1 MRRIL
6 NWTARG
12 RGRRLRPVPA
22 PLLLPPLAA
31 SGAGLPAALAGFG
44 FGLSLIVAIGAQ
56 NAYVLR
62 QGLRGEHVLLV
73 VATCALSDVVLI
85 VAGVAGAG
93 AVLTQAPGLESVVRV
108 AGAAFLLG
116 YAALAA
122 RRAWRPSA
130 LTTDDAGP
138 DSGRAATF
146 AAILAL
152 TWLNPHVY
160 LDTVVLLG
168 SVADSHGDGRW
179 AFALGAALS
188 SATWFTVLGRGAAL
202 LRPVFAR
209 PAAWRVLDALVA
221 VVMAAIAGMLLAGA

>member
-1 MRRIL
+1 M
-6 NWTARG
+6 
-12 RGRRLRPVPA
+12 PPA
-22 PLLLPPLAA
+22 PDLPVVAA
-31 SGAGLPAALAGFG
+31 SVAPALPAILAGFG

-56 NAYVLR
+56 NAFVLR

-73 VATCALSDVVLI
+73 VATCALSDAVLI

-93 AVLTQAPGLESVVRV
+93 AVLTRAPALETVVRV

-130 LTTDDAGP
+130 LTADEGGAGA
-138 DSGRAATF
+138 GRAATF

-160 LDTVVLLG
+160 LDTLVLLG

-179 AFALGAALS
+179 AFAVGAALS
-188 SATWFTVLGRGAAL
+188 SVTWFSVLGRGAAL

-209 PAAWRVLDALVA
+209 PGAWRALDALVA
-221 VVMAAIAGMLLAGA
+221 VVMTAIAATLVAGA